1 MRCKRGSFWQVTHS
15 IRTNR
20 FASYKP
26 KVYAILTN
34 MQFTCANA
42 KHTITSE
49 NHVGRLMGATH
60 REA

>member
-1 MRCKRGSFWQVTHS
+1 MV
-15 IRTNR
+15 N
-20 FASYKP
+20 
-26 KVYAILTN
+26 AILTN

-60 REA
+60 REAQEDKKGSSYEQLA